1 MAKRWL
7 WGVVLGLCLV
17 LLFGAGCADKECVPC
32 YPGTVREPAD
42 PDQIPGKYKINLSA
56 RVGDGQAY
64 LANLYQNGEP
74 ILEEPARGVPAQTEV
89 GGTFFVTCD
98 DPTAYFFTDAM
109 AFGGFVPVEVK
120 DPFGV
125 WQLGAGVVE
134 DPNSEGLDDWVQWVV
149 EWLVADECP
158 QAEEEFVPE
167 PGTMLLL
174 GSGLA
179 GLAGYATL
187 RWRARS

>member
-7 WGVVLGLCLV
+7 VGALLGLSLV
-17 LLFGAGCADKECVPC
+17 LLLAAGCADKECVPC

-56 RVGDGQAY
+56 RVADGQAY
-64 LANLYQNGEP
+64 LANLYQNGQP
-74 ILEEPARGVPAQTEV
+74 ILEDPVRGVPAQTEV
-89 GGTFFVTCD
+89 NATFFVTCD
-98 DPTAYFFTDAM
+98 DPTAYLFTDAM
-109 AFGGFVPVEVK
+109 ATAGFVPVAVK
-120 DPFGV
+120 SPFGV
-125 WQLGAGVVE
+125 WQLGAGVIE
-134 DPNSEGLDDWVQWVV
+134 QDANSEGLDDWVQSFV

-158 QAEEEFVPE
+158 QAEEFVPE
-167 PGTMLLL
+167 PGTIALL

>member
-1 MAKRWL
+1 MGKRWL
-7 WGVVLGLCLV
+7 VGALLGLSLV
-17 LLFGAGCADKECVPC
+17 LLLVAGCADKECVPC

-42 PDQIPGKYKINLSA
+42 PDQIPDQYVVNLSA

-74 ILEEPARGVPAQTEV
+74 LLETPARGVPAQTEIH
-89 GGTFFVTCD
+89 GTFFVTCD

-109 AFGGFVPVEVK
+109 ALVGFRPVEVK
-120 DPFGV
+120 SPFGL
-125 WQLGAGVVE
+125 WQLGAGVIEQDANTE
-134 DPNSEGLDDWVQWVV
+134 DLDDWIQWLV

-158 QAEEEFVPE
+158 QEEEFVPE

-187 RWRARS
+187 RWRAGR